1 MKKQLKTLGMIMVIG
16 ASIMFTTGCSSTTTT
31 TQNSNTEVTKNNMD
45 KERETVKDLLIT
57 SEKLY
62 NEILTT
68 LSKELEN
75 ESFETLKL
83 IDKLSGEAAESSKDI
98 KTYLDKEIWTEDS
111 IEYKALTEMQK
122 SLTSVSDGLQ
132 KMIIYLEDEKYS
144 SYKKFTEV
152 LLTAKEHYE
161 VYKKEYKEKLG
172 IVIEKEETENKDKKE
187 SKNKKET
194 ETKTA
199 ICYDCGKYYPVD
211 KMTFNGRSY
220 HCGCNNKYCEECKK
234 EIAYG
239 KEVTVGDK
247 CYLCRA
253 CYNKSQDKKQY
264 TCGNCS
270 APINGN
276 EGYKLDGEVLCEGCY
291 NRIMHNRQEES
302 SNDSWTCP
310 NCGRVNHGEVLCDCE
325 ME

>member
-16 ASIMFTTGCSSTTTT
+16 TSIMFTTGCSSTTTT
-31 TQNSNTEVTKNNMD
+31 TQNSNTEVIKNDMD
-45 KERETVKDLLIT
+45 KERETVKDLLTT
-57 SEKLY
+57 SEELY
-62 NEILTT
+62 DEIVKT
-68 LSKELEN
+68 LQGLEDQN
-75 ESFETLKL
+75 FDTLKL
-83 IDKLSGEAAESSKDI
+83 IDELSEKAIEVSKNI

-111 IEYKALTEMQK
+111 IEYKALNEMQK
-122 SLTSVSDGLQ
+122 ALKLMRDGLQ
-132 KMIIYLEDEKYS
+132 QVIVYLEDDKYS
-144 SYKKFTEV
+144 SYKKSTEIIISS
-152 LLTAKEHYE
+152 KEHYD

-172 IVIEKEETENKDKKE
+172 IVVEKEKKDEKKESKDKKE
-187 SKNKKET
+187 S
-194 ETKTA
+194 KTA

-234 EIAYG
+234 EIPYG
-239 KEVTVGDK
+239 KEITVGDK

>member
-16 ASIMFTTGCSSTTTT
+16 TSIMFATGCSSTTTT
-31 TQNSNTEVTKNNMD
+31 TQNSNTEVVKNDMD
-45 KERETVKDLLIT
+45 KERETVKDLLTT
-57 SEKLY
+57 SEELY
-62 NEILTT
+62 DEIAKT
-68 LSKELEN
+68 LQELEDQ
-75 ESFETLKL
+75 SFDTLKL
-83 IDKLSGEAAESSKDI
+83 IDELSEKAIELSKNI

-111 IEYKALTEMQK
+111 IEYKALNEMQK
-122 SLTSVSDGLQ
+122 ALKLMRDGLQ
-132 KMIIYLEDEKYS
+132 QEIVYLEDDKYS
-144 SYKKFTEV
+144 SYKKFTEIIISS
-152 LLTAKEHYE
+152 KEHYDN
-161 VYKKEYKEKLG
+161 YKKEYKEKLG
-172 IVIEKEETENKDKKE
+172 IVVEKEKKDEKKESKDKKE
-187 SKNKKET
+187 S
-194 ETKTA
+194 KTA

-234 EIAYG
+234 EIPYG
-239 KEVTVGDK
+239 KEITVGDK
-247 CYLCRA
+247 CYLCRS

-270 APINGN
+270 DPIKEN